1 MGNSD
6 AGGGARFTIAF
17 QDIPVDGSSIGV
29 GFEVPVVG
37 IAGQLSNDSLM
48 GSNRAFL
55 EVSFVDSMGNEFADS
70 LRIVCG

>member
-1 MGNSD
+1 VGNSD

-37 IAGQLSNDSLM
+37 IAG
-48 GSNRAFL
+48 AFL